1 MNRKL
6 AFSYTKHMIF
16 PEVEKLKKKFNS
28 SSDIIVRE
36 MSCGKRFIN
45 LIFIKS
51 MVDNNLFI
59 SGILSP
65 IMDFGSEQ
73 SSISSGKE
81 FSLKTL
87 SKEVL
92 KVTEIEEIEK
102 KDAAKELSTN
112 KVLLFLDGED
122 KILSIDIAKFPVR
135 TPSEPPTSSVL
146 KGPREG
152 FVEDIKSN
160 ISLLRKRFSGEKLAI
175 FEMEIGKCSQ
185 TKVAIAYVKGIV
197 SRKLVNK
204 IKKRLKEINIDGII
218 DSHYLVS
225 FLQERKRSMFKQI
238 GNAEKPDIIS
248 AKLLEGRVAILVD
261 NSPIVLTLP
270 FIFLEDIQN
279 SNDYYSLSN
288 YATYVRVVRL
298 LGLFFAVLIPG
309 TYLAVRLYHYN
320 IVPVNFLFTIAN
332 ATTAIPLTPFLE
344 IVFILVLFEILYEVS
359 LRLPSYLGLATSIVG
374 ALILGDTGVKAGLI
388 SPPGVMV
395 IAISIIAV
403 YTVPDEVD
411 QITLLR
417 AAFII
422 LGGCLGVFG
431 VIAGVV
437 FVVAYLA
444 SIENYGAAYL
454 APYAPR
460 IKNDLQDGLY
470 KQHLIKMKNRP
481 ESLNNR
487 NVVRLKY
494 DKNN

>member
-1 MNRKL
+1 M
-6 AFSYTKHMIF
+6 MF
-16 PEVEKLKKKFNS
+16 PEVEKLKKKFNE
-28 SSDIIVRE
+28 SSDIVVRE
-36 MSCGKRFIN
+36 VSCGQRQIN
-45 LIFIKS
+45 LIFLKS
-51 MVDNNLFI
+51 MIDDSLFI
-59 SGILSP
+59 SGILGP
-65 IMDFGSEQ
+65 IMDYGSDQ

-81 FSLKTL
+81 FTLKTL
-87 SKEVL
+87 QDEAL
-92 KVTEIEEIEK
+92 KITEIEEVEK
-102 KDAAKELSTN
+102 KEAAKELAAN
-112 KVLLFLDGED
+112 KVLLFLDKEE
-122 KILSIDIAKFPVR
+122 KILSIDITKYPVR
-135 TPSEPPTSSVL
+135 VPSEPPTSSVL

-160 ISLLRKRFSGEKLAI
+160 IALLRRRFSGEKLAI
-175 FEMEIGKCSQ
+175 NEMKIGRCSQ
-185 TKVAIAYVKGIV
+185 TKVAIAYVKGV
-197 SRKLVNK
+197 ASRKIVNK
-204 IKKRLKEINIDGII
+204 IKKRLKEVDIDGII
-218 DSHYLVS
+218 DSSYLVS
-225 FLQERKRSMFKQI
+225 FLQERKRSMFKQV
-238 GNAEKPDIIS
+238 GSCEKPDIVAS
-248 AKLLEGRVAILVD
+248 KLLEGRVAIIVD

-270 FIFLEDIQN
+270 FIFLEDLQN

-309 TYLAVRLYHYN
+309 TYVSVRLYHYN

-359 LRLPSYLGLATSIVG
+359 LRLPRYLGLATSIVG

-403 YTVPDEVD
+403 YTIPDQVD
-411 QITLLR
+411 QIVLLR
-417 AAFII
+417 STFIV
-422 LGGCLGVFG
+422 LGGCLGIFG

-454 APYAPR
+454 SPYAPR
-460 IKNDLQDGLY
+460 IQNDLQDGVF
-470 KQHLIKMKNRP
+470 KQNIVKMKNRP
-481 ESLNNR
+481 ESFHNK